1 LPTGALPTKLPLV
14 TRFVFCLFVV
24 LGTAAGCGGANG
36 GPTGTDGDPLTEQS
50 SYTLS
55 CTIGALVLEIPIELF
70 YELDR
75 PYIEG
80 GSATLTFSAAITFE
94 EQTATAL
101 IDAGTSKIDIFSVE
115 IATLIDGATPS
126 MVETSWA
133 AAPFNDFDLDVDTD
147 DNGVA
152 GPHRV
157 ELDTATIATTVI
169 EGADEVELGLGLEQV
184 FLDLGDFE
192 VPGLCLSPTL
202 VGFTA
207 RFPVGPAP

>member
-1 LPTGALPTKLPLV
+1 M
-14 TRFVFCLFVV
+14 TRLIFCFFLV
-24 LGTAAGCGGANG
+24 LGTATGCGEANDG
-36 GPTGTDGDPLTEQS
+36 QTGINGNSLKEQS

-55 CTIGALVLEIPIELF
+55 CTIGALVLELPIELF
-70 YELDR
+70 HELDR
-75 PYIEG
+75 PYTEG
-80 GSATLTFSAAITFE
+80 GSATLTFSAVIIFE

-126 MVETSWA
+126 TVETSWA

-184 FLDLGDFE
+184 FLDLGDFQ
-192 VPGLCLSPTL
+192 VPGRCLSPTL

-207 RFPVGPAP
+207 RFSVESL